1 MIQILQMYIKSPEQW
16 SNFKTLMLR
25 VSIDD
30 YGEQNDYIRL
40 ANGS

>member
-1 MIQILQMYIKSPEQW
+1 MIQILQMYTLFQNKW

-30 YGEQNDYIRL
+30 YGEQNDY
-40 ANGS
+40 N